1 MYPRFTRIIARFV
14 AVIVILCGILTAAPK
29 PAFAH
34 AVLVSSR
41 PGENSIV
48 TGSKLAVLL
57 QYNSR
62 IDPGHSTL
70 TLLAPD
76 GKIKDVAI
84 GSHSGPNLLSAT
96 LTGLIKGAYV
106 LRWQVL
112 ASDGH
117 ITRGEIPFQV
127 K

>member
-1 MYPRFTRIIARFV
+1 MYPRFRRITPCFV
-14 AVIVILCGILTAAPK
+14 TVLVIFCGILAAAPRA
-29 PAFAH
+29 AFAH

-41 PGENSIV
+41 PAENGTV
-48 TGSKLAVLL
+48 TGPQLAVLL
-57 QYNSR
+57 KYNSR
-62 IDPGHSTL
+62 IDTGHSTL

-76 GKIKDVAI
+76 GKIEDVAI
-84 GSHSGPNLLSAT
+84 GSRSGPNLLSAN
-96 LTGLIKGAYV
+96 LTKLIKGAYV

>member
-1 MYPRFTRIIARFV
+1 MYRRFSRVIPRFV
-14 AVIVILCGILTAAPK
+14 AVIVILCGILAAAPK
-29 PAFAH
+29 SALAH
-34 AVLVSSR
+34 AVLVNSR
-41 PGENSIV
+41 PGENSTV

-57 QYNSR
+57 KYNSR

-76 GKIKDVAI
+76 GKIEDVAI
-84 GSHSGPNLLSAT
+84 GSHSGPNFLSAT
-96 LTGLIKGAYV
+96 LTGLAKGAYV

>member
-1 MYPRFTRIIARFV
+1 MHWRFWRITPDFV
-14 AVIVILCGILTAAPK
+14 AVIVILCGVLTAAPK
-29 PAFAH
+29 QAFAH

-41 PGENSIV
+41 PGENSTV
-48 TGSKLAVLL
+48 TGPKLTVLL
-57 QYNSR
+57 KYNSR
-62 IDPGHSTL
+62 IDTGHSTL

-76 GKIKDVAI
+76 GKIEDVAI
-84 GSHSGPNLLSAT
+84 GSRSGPNLLAAN
-96 LTGLIKGAYV
+96 LTGLVKGPYV

-127 K
+127 N